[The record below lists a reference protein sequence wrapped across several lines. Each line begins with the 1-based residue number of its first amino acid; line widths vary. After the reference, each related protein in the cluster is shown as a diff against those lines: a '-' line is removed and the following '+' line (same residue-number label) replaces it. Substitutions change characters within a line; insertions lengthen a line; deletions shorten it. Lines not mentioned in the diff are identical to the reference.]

1 MTNLD
6 ERVQERL
13 AELERFAS
21 NTMPRGPVADPIG
34 YVVWKSPTTMGPIVE
49 SWRQRVERHASF
61 GFGGLK
67 CSHCREASPDDEY
80 SHVGADWPCAEYL
93 SVCREIGVEV

>member
-1 MTNLD
+1 MTDLV

-49 SWRQRVERHASF
+49 SWVERWGRHQPVPT
-61 GFGGLK
+61 GLCK
-67 CSHCREASPDDEY
+67 QCSWFS
-80 SHVGADWPCAEYL
+80 ADHEVAWPCAEAL
-93 SVCREIGVEV
+93 AVCREIGVEV